1 MAEHPNLTKLINSA
15 IFALRAVLLALEEF
29 KDDDSGGGISDITRL
44 RIAAAADSLAD
55 AADLLT
61 AKRLN

>member
-1 MAEHPNLTKLINSA
+1 MAEHLNLTKLIHSA

>member
-29 KDDDSGGGISDITRL
+29 NDDDSGGGISDITRL